1 MISAFGHHPR
11 IRKRPLMQKGEVLK
25 NIFAQHMKVP
35 MMFWTKLSGLCV
47 GQSCMC
53 LIQDKYFTIECV
65 YVFVCWW
72 GKRQRGNA
80 NVHYSLHPSLLEITS
95 VQNATLALMALRKDY
110 ENKSD
115 QKSK

>member
-1 MISAFGHHPR
+1 
-11 IRKRPLMQKGEVLK
+11 MQKGEVLK
-25 NIFAQHMKVP
+25 NRFAQHMKFP

-47 GQSCMC
+47 GQSCTC
-53 LIQDKYFTIECV
+53 LIQDKYFRTECV

-72 GKRQRGNA
+72 GKRQRRNA
-80 NVHYSLHPSLLEITS
+80 KVHYSLYLPLPEITS
-95 VQNATLALMALRKDY
+95 MQNATLALMALRKDY